1 MCLKGKI
8 FLVKCIDMKTFFYV
22 LFLLAFIADSYAQD
36 APSLVK
42 KVKAKLDIVN
52 DYEATGE
59 MKTNVSFMKVPAAQ
73 VKVYFKKPGKIKIK
87 NEKGIS
93 LVPKGTVSISLNNLL
108 SGQYQALDAGTDNIN
123 GVTVKVIK
131 LLPTDENSEV
141 VLSKLYIDESRLLI
155 LRAKTTTRESGT
167 NELEMQYGKF
177 VAYALPDKI
186 IFSFNT
192 QDYKLPKG
200 VTFDYDDGSA
210 KKKDAGE
217 AQNQRGKIE
226 IAYSAYI
233 INKGVSDAVF
243 K

>member
-1 MCLKGKI
+1 MIKI
-8 FLVKCIDMKTFFYV
+8 FHCFLV
-22 LFLLAFIADSYAQD
+22 FIALAGNGYTQD
-36 APSLVK
+36 AAALVQ
-42 KVKAKLDIVN
+42 KVKTKLDKVN

-73 VKVYFKKPGKIKIK
+73 VKVYFKKPGKIKIR

-108 SGQYQALDAGTDNIN
+108 SGQYQALDAGVDNIN
-123 GVTVKVIK
+123 GISVKVVK
-131 LLPTDENSEV
+131 LLPQDENGEV

-177 VAYALPDKI
+177 AAYALPDKI
-186 IFSFNT
+186 VFSFNT

-200 VTFDYDDGSA
+200 VTFDYDDGSQ
-210 KKKDAGE
+210 KKKE
-217 AQNQRGKIE
+217 NTTKESQRGKIE

-233 INKGVSDAVF
+233 INKGIADEVF

>member
-1 MCLKGKI
+1 MIKI
-8 FLVKCIDMKTFFYV
+8 FRCFLVLI
-22 LFLLAFIADSYAQD
+22 AFAGNSYAQD
-36 APSLVK
+36 AAALVQ
-42 KVKAKLDIVN
+42 KVKAKLDKVN

-73 VKVYFKKPGKIKIK
+73 VKVYFKKPGKIKIR

-108 SGQYQALDAGTDNIN
+108 SGQYQALDAGVDNIN
-123 GVTVKVIK
+123 GISVKVVK
-131 LLPTDENSEV
+131 LLPQDENGEV

-177 VAYALPDKI
+177 AAYALPDKI
-186 IFSFNT
+186 VFSFNT

-200 VTFDYDDGSA
+200 VTFDYDDGSQ
-210 KKKDAGE
+210 KKKE
-217 AQNQRGKIE
+217 NNTKESHRGKIE

-233 INKGVSDAVF
+233 INKGIADEVF

>member
-1 MCLKGKI
+1 MAIVFAG
-8 FLVKCIDMKTFFYV
+8 MG
-22 LFLLAFIADSYAQD
+22 YAQD
-36 APSLVK
+36 AAALVQ
-42 KVKAKLDIVN
+42 KVKAKLDKVN

-73 VKVYFKKPGKIKIK
+73 VKVYFKKPGKIKIR

-108 SGQYQALDAGTDNIN
+108 SGQYQALDGGVDNIN
-123 GVTVKVIK
+123 GTTVKVVK
-131 LLPTDENSEV
+131 LLPQDENGEV
-141 VLSKLYIDESRLLI
+141 VLSKLYIDEARLLI

-177 VAYALPDKI
+177 TTYALPDKI

-200 VTFDYDDGSA
+200 VTFDYDDGSQ
-210 KKKDAGE
+210 KKKE
-217 AQNQRGKIE
+217 TTTSENQRGKIE
-226 IAYSAYI
+226 ITYSAYI
-233 INKGVSDAVF
+233 INKGIADEIF

>member
-1 MCLKGKI
+1 MTKR
-8 FLVKCIDMKTFFYV
+8 FFYI
-22 LFLLAFIADSYAQD
+22 LPFFMLAFTAGSYAQD
-36 APSLVK
+36 AAALVK
-42 KVKAKLDIVN
+42 KVKEKLDKVN

-59 MKTNVSFMKVPAAQ
+59 MKTNVSFMKVPAAE

-108 SGQYQALDAGTDNIN
+108 SGQYQALDGGTDNIG
-123 GVTVKVIK
+123 GVPVKIVK
-131 LLPTDENSEV
+131 LLPLDENGEV
-141 VLSKLYIDESRLLI
+141 VLSKLYIDEARLLI

-167 NELEMQYGKF
+167 NELEMHYGKF
-177 VAYALPDKI
+177 SAYALPDKI

-200 VTFDYDDGSA
+200 VTFDYDDGSQQ
-210 KKKDAGE
+210 KKETGE
-217 AQNQRGKIE
+217 AQTQRGKIE
-226 IAYSAYI
+226 ITYSNYI
-233 INKGVSDAVF
+233 INKGVSDEVF

>member
-1 MCLKGKI
+1 
-8 FLVKCIDMKTFFYV
+8 MKRIIIL
-22 LFLLAFIADSYAQD
+22 LFLLPAVLINSRAQD
-36 APSLVK
+36 ATSLIQ
-42 KVKAKLDIVN
+42 KVKAKLEKVN

-59 MKTNVSFMKVPAAQ
+59 MKTNVSFMKVPAAL

-108 SGQYQALDAGTDNIN
+108 SGEYQALDGGNDNIN
-123 GVTVKVIK
+123 GLPVKIVK
-131 LLPTDENSEV
+131 LLPLDENGEV
-141 VLSKLYIDESRLLI
+141 VLSKLYIDEKNLLI

-167 NELEMQYGKF
+167 NELEMSYGKF
-177 VAYALPDKI
+177 TTYALPDKI
-186 IFSFNT
+186 IFTFNT

-200 VTFDYDDGSA
+200 VTFDYDDGSP
-210 KKKDAGE
+210 KKKETTA

-226 IAYSAYI
+226 ITYSAYI
-233 INKGVSDAVF
+233 INRGISDEVF

>member
-1 MCLKGKI
+1 
-8 FLVKCIDMKTFFYV
+8 MKRIIIL
-22 LFLLAFIADSYAQD
+22 LFLLPAVLINSRAQD
-36 APSLVK
+36 ATSLIQ
-42 KVKAKLDIVN
+42 KVKAKLEKVN

-59 MKTNVSFMKVPAAQ
+59 MKTNVSFMKVPAAL

-108 SGQYQALDAGTDNIN
+108 SGEYQALDGGNDNIN
-123 GVTVKVIK
+123 GLPVKIVK
-131 LLPTDENSEV
+131 LLPLDENGEV
-141 VLSKLYIDESRLLI
+141 VLSKLYIDEKNLLI

-167 NELEMQYGKF
+167 NELEMSYGKF
-177 VAYALPDKI
+177 TAYALPDKI
-186 IFSFNT
+186 IFTFNT

-200 VTFDYDDGSA
+200 VTFDYDDGSP
-210 KKKDAGE
+210 KKKETTA

-226 IAYSAYI
+226 ITYSAYI
-233 INKGVSDAVF
+233 INKGISDEVF

>member
-1 MCLKGKI
+1 MTKI
-8 FLVKCIDMKTFFYV
+8 FRCFLVFIV
-22 LFLLAFIADSYAQD
+22 LAGNSYAQD
-36 APSLVK
+36 AAALVQ
-42 KVKAKLDIVN
+42 KVKAKLDKVN

-73 VKVYFKKPGKIKIK
+73 VKVYFKKPGKIKIR

-108 SGQYQALDAGTDNIN
+108 SGQYQALDAGVDNIN
-123 GVTVKVIK
+123 GIPVKVVK
-131 LLPTDENSEV
+131 LLPQDENGEV

-177 VAYALPDKI
+177 AVYALPDKI
-186 IFSFNT
+186 VFSFNT

-200 VTFDYDDGSA
+200 VTFDYDDGSQ
-210 KKKDAGE
+210 KKKE
-217 AQNQRGKIE
+217 NNTKESQRGKIE

-233 INKGVSDAVF
+233 INKGIADEVF

>member
-1 MCLKGKI
+1 MIKI
-8 FLVKCIDMKTFFYV
+8 FRCFLVLT
-22 LFLLAFIADSYAQD
+22 AFTGNGYGQD
-36 APSLVK
+36 AAALVQ
-42 KVKAKLDIVN
+42 KVKAKLDKVN

-73 VKVYFKKPGKIKIK
+73 VKVYFKKPGKIKIR

-108 SGQYQALDAGTDNIN
+108 SGQYQALDAGADNIN
-123 GVTVKVIK
+123 GTPVKVIK
-131 LLPTDENSEV
+131 LLPQDENGEV
-141 VLSKLYIDESRLLI
+141 VLSKLYIDETRLLI

-177 VAYALPDKI
+177 AAYALPDKI

-200 VTFDYDDGSA
+200 VTFDYDDGSQ
-210 KKKDAGE
+210 KKKENGTKE
-217 AQNQRGKIE
+217 SQRGKIE
-226 IAYSAYI
+226 IAYTSYI
-233 INKGVSDAVF
+233 INKGIADEVF

>member
-1 MCLKGKI
+1 MIKY
-8 FLVKCIDMKTFFYV
+8 FFCFSMAIV
-22 LFLLAFIADSYAQD
+22 FAGMGYAQD
-36 APSLVK
+36 AAALVQ
-42 KVKAKLDIVN
+42 KVKAKLDKVN

-73 VKVYFKKPGKIKIK
+73 VKVYFKKPGKIKIR

-108 SGQYQALDAGTDNIN
+108 SGQYQALDGGVDNIN
-123 GVTVKVIK
+123 GTTVKVVK
-131 LLPTDENSEV
+131 LLPQDENGEV
-141 VLSKLYIDESRLLI
+141 VLSKLYIDEARLLI

-177 VAYALPDKI
+177 TTYALPDKI

-200 VTFDYDDGSA
+200 VTFDYDDGSQ
-210 KKKDAGE
+210 KKKE
-217 AQNQRGKIE
+217 TTTSENQRGKIE
-226 IAYSAYI
+226 ITYSAYI
-233 INKGVSDAVF
+233 INKGIADEIF